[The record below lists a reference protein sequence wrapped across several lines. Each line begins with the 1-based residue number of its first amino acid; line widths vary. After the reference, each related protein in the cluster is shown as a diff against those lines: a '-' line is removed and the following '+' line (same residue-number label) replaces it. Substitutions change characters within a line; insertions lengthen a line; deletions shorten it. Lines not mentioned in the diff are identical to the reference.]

1 MVPDFT
7 PGEKI
12 LSAGGMAYSG
22 SVSLTNITASTA
34 HATTGVFTSGSFGN
48 QAADTTDLDSGETSS
63 ALGLFGGFTP
73 GTSGSGDVHFTGS
86 AALVTDAKLTGG
98 SKAYKTTANI
108 IVAITVQSNNY
119 SYDSELTGNTSIVG
133 SILLKQG
140 DGTLVGTVTLSSG
153 HNVFAFPSSAAT
165 KITKAYSATFNHTVG
180 GLAGSLNDY
189 YIEING
195 VRVTNNGITEEY
207 QIAHK
212 SFTYAAPIL
221 NTVVYFTG
229 MAHSPS
235 NKKVEIAPAGIQA
248 VFLSE
253 LDLENAGNKYFRVSP
268 AEDKVVDI
276 LGEAYITG
284 SLKVKSISSTSETE
298 LGAGYIVLPTGAAN
312 GYRFGTS
319 GEMYYDSGIKWS
331 SGNLSTLD
339 MVLSTGGALHTRD
352 DITAFSTTVTSDKK
366 FKKNVIPIQNG
377 LSIVQQLQGVE
388 FDWYKEYKEK
398 GHDIGFIAQ
407 DVQKI
412 KGLESLVKNK
422 YNIRTE
428 GKALTLS
435 YEKITAV
442 LVEAIKEQQTQIKYL
457 QDHSHEPQNYKKK
470 CDEMEERIIELEKK
484 LEEL

>member
-1 MVPDFT
+1 
-7 PGEKI
+7 
-12 LSAGGMAYSG
+12 
-22 SVSLTNITASTA
+22 
-34 HATTGVFTSGSFGN
+34 
-48 QAADTTDLDSGETSS
+48 
-63 ALGLFGGFTP
+63 
-73 GTSGSGDVHFTGS
+73 
-86 AALVTDAKLTGG
+86 
-98 SKAYKTTANI
+98 
-108 IVAITVQSNNY
+108 
-119 SYDSELTGNTSIVG
+119 
-133 SILLKQG
+133 
-140 DGTLVGTVTLSSG
+140 
-153 HNVFAFPSSAAT
+153 
-165 KITKAYSATFNHTVG
+165 
-180 GLAGSLNDY
+180 
-189 YIEING
+189 
-195 VRVTNNGITEEY
+195 
-207 QIAHK
+207 
-212 SFTYAAPIL
+212 
-221 NTVVYFTG
+221 
-229 MAHSPS
+229 
-235 NKKVEIAPAGIQA
+235 
-248 VFLSE
+248 
-253 LDLENAGNKYFRVSP
+253 
-268 AEDKVVDI
+268 
-276 LGEAYITG
+276 
-284 SLKVKSISSTSETE
+284 
-298 LGAGYIVLPTGAAN
+298 GAAN

-457 QDHSHEPQNYKKK
+457 QDHSHEPQNYKEK

-484 LEEL
+484 FEEL